1 METEAMMRL
10 ATGHPP
16 PRDNPGPSRAFT
28 LVELVVVLS
37 LLVIAVGVAAPSFR
51 QFLKGRN
58 QESEARRFLSLTR
71 YGSSRA
77 VSEGVP
83 VDLVINVKQNKYTMA
98 ASGGYTESKTN
109 ILNFTVDTNV
119 QMQAMPGPSALTTQ
133 SNVWTPSIMHRS
145 ALPIIHFQPDGFIS
159 DNSPRTIKF
168 TQGTDPEI
176 WIVENTNHTRYN
188 IELGHA
194 KATTRK

>member
-1 METEAMMRL
+1 MRL

-16 PRDNPGPSRAFT
+16 PRDNPGPRRAFT

-37 LLVIAVGVAAPSFR
+37 LLVIAVGVAAPSFKA
-51 QFLKGRN
+51 FLKGRN
-58 QESEARRFLSLTR
+58 EENEARRFLSLTR
-71 YGSSRA
+71 YGTSRA

-83 VDLVINVKQNKYTMA
+83 VDLVINIKQNKYTMA

-109 ILNFTVDTNV
+109 VLSFTVDQNV
-119 QMQAMPGPSALTTQ
+119 QMQVLPQSSALTTQ
-133 SNVWTPSIMHRS
+133 SNFWTPSAMRRG

-159 DNSPRTIKF
+159 DNSPRRIMF
-168 TQGTDPEI
+168 IQGTDPEI
-176 WIVENTNHTRYN
+176 WIVENTNHTRYD

-194 KATTRK
+194 KSTARY